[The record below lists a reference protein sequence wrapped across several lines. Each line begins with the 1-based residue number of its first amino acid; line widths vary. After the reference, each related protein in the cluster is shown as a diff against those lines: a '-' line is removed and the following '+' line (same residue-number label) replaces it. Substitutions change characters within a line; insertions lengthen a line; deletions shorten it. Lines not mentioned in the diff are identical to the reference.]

1 MSRERAH
8 QVSSDVMRKDQWYVE
23 VRILSP
29 GDRAA
34 TIRSRFQTLFVPD
47 GTDLVFRSALDPRC
61 TVSRH
66 LTWFHGM
73 LGHERRFIRQLE
85 AAGVHMIVRISSPAQ
100 SLSIEPDAL
109 LLAHQLHLRTE
120 IVACTPG
127 PPLPRS

>member
-1 MSRERAH
+1 
-8 QVSSDVMRKDQWYVE
+8 MRKDKWYVE

-29 GDRAA
+29 EDRAA

-47 GTDLVFRSALDPRC
+47 GTDLVFRSPLDPGC
-61 TVSRH
+61 KVSQH
-66 LTWFHGM
+66 LTWFHRM
-73 LGHERRFIRQLE
+73 LLQERKFIRQLE

-120 IVACTPG
+120 IVVCTPG
-127 PPLPRS
+127 PPLPHSRIALLPGERPT